1 MEASTSG
8 QQQSRVSQNE
18 SGAIS
23 YTGMF
28 KTGSGFRNPPC
39 HKMYS
44 YISQLYSVGHTV
56 YEHTLC
62 IASTSADTC

>member
-1 MEASTSG
+1 MKSVRFSVFIGTYKTHGGEWVEASTSG

-28 KTGSGFRNPPC
+28 RGGSDFHDPPC
-39 HKMYS
+39 HK
-44 YISQLYSVGHTV
+44 V
-56 YEHTLC
+56 
-62 IASTSADTC
+62 

>member
-1 MEASTSG
+1 MKAPMADQ

-28 KTGSGFRNPPC
+28 SIGSGILQPTMPHFVPGAAIYRSLWLSKILASC
-39 HKMYS
+39 
-44 YISQLYSVGHTV
+44 
-56 YEHTLC
+56 TL
-62 IASTSADTC
+62 